1 MKKVFILICALIVY
15 GSLYPFDFGSM
26 GPGDWDHLLESW
38 QGRTFRSDIL
48 SNIVLFVP
56 LGYFGV
62 LAWGRRW
69 WLVVLAMGLG
79 VALQLLQLFLPSR
92 DANLLDVIWN
102 LLGAGLGATLTAL
115 PLARWSPRGGRLHR
129 EEAFVLLLL
138 GAWVAYRLLPFV
150 PSLDWQAIK
159 DSLKP
164 LLLHPRLDYLD
175 LLRNTI
181 SWATVA
187 VLWPTLWHGRHPWRW
202 LLVLGGGVFF
212 LEVLIVDNILSL
224 ANVLGLV
231 LGLMLWRSLQLLRQ
245 ATMTM
250 AALLAVALLVEG
262 LRPFELAARPG
273 VFHWLPFY
281 GFLGGSMLINIAALL
296 EKIFLY
302 GALLW
307 LGYLA
312 MGTLRTIVLVLV
324 VLTAGV
330 EFAQIFIVGHT
341 AEITDPLLVLCLA
354 LVLKV
359 SVPQRDADA
368 MPAAIKAD
376 R

>member
-1 MKKVFILICALIVY
+1 MKKVFLLICVLIVY
-15 GSLYPFDFGSM
+15 GSLYPFDFRNM
-26 GPGDWDHLLESW
+26 GPGDWDHLLASW
-38 QGRTFRSDIL
+38 HGRTFRSDIL

-69 WLVVLAMGLG
+69 WLVTLALGLG
-79 VALQLLQLFLPSR
+79 VVLQLLQLFLPSR

-102 LLGAGLGATLTAL
+102 LLGAGLGAALTAL
-115 PLARWSPRGGRLHR
+115 PLARWSLRGGRLHK

-150 PSLDWQAIK
+150 PSLDWQEIK

-187 VLWPTLWHGRHPWRW
+187 ALWPTLWHGRYPWRW
-202 LLVLGGGVFF
+202 LLALGGGVFF
-212 LEVLIVDNILSL
+212 LEVLIVDNVLSL

-231 LGLMLWRSLQLLRQ
+231 LGLMLWRSLQPLPQ

-250 AALLAVALLVEG
+250 TALLAVALLVEG
-262 LRPFELAARPG
+262 LWPFELAARPG
-273 VFHWLPFY
+273 QFHWLPFY

-312 MGTLRTIVLVLV
+312 MGTLRPIVLVLV
-324 VLTAGV
+324 VLTGGV
-330 EFAQIFIVGHT
+330 EFAQIFIAGHT

-359 SVPQRDADA
+359 SVSQGDDA
-368 MPAAIKAD
+368 MPAAIKTD